1 MPWICRWTISVLRK
15 KHRRLKEV
23 IREMLWKLLIRTMGE
38 RASSYTRAVTVR
50 DEVYIVRI
58 EKYQSSR
65 DVIEKMKRSL
75 NKVASRD
82 PDFKS

>member
-1 MPWICRWTISVLRK
+1 
-15 KHRRLKEV
+15 
-23 IREMLWKLLIRTMGE
+23 MLWKLLIRTMGG
-38 RASSYTRAVTVR
+38 RASSYTRAVTVK
-50 DEVYIVRI
+50 DEVQI

-65 DVIEKMKRSL
+65 EVIDIMKRSL

>member
-1 MPWICRWTISVLRK
+1 MWI
-15 KHRRLKEV
+15 RLEIGEEV
-23 IREMLWKLLIRTMGE
+23 REMLWKLLIRTMGG
-38 RASSYTRAVTVR
+38 RASSYTRAVTVK
-50 DEVYIVRI
+50 DEVYIVQI

-65 DVIEKMKRSL
+65 EVIDIMKRSL

>member
-1 MPWICRWTISVLRK
+1 
-15 KHRRLKEV
+15 
-23 IREMLWKLLIRTMGE
+23 MLWKLLIRTMGS
-38 RASSYTRAVTVR
+38 RASSYTRAVMVK

-65 DVIEKMKRSL
+65 EVIDIIKRSL

>member
-1 MPWICRWTISVLRK
+1 
-15 KHRRLKEV
+15 
-23 IREMLWKLLIRTMGE
+23 MLWKLLICTMGG

>member
-1 MPWICRWTISVLRK
+1 MNEE
-15 KHRRLKEV
+15 EV
-23 IREMLWKLLIRTMGE
+23 RGMLWKLLIRTMGS
-38 RASSYTRAVTVR
+38 RASSYTRAVMVK

-65 DVIEKMKRSL
+65 EVIDIMKRSL